1 MKLSDI
7 SDDVKSKI
15 KVMEVGSS
23 DNLALGEQVVAIG
36 NALGYGQSVT
46 SGIVSA
52 LDREVTVETDDG
64 NTVTNNMIQTDASI
78 NPGNSGGALLN
89 MKGQLVGINSV
100 KASATGVEGMGY
112 AIPIDTAM
120 PIFSEL
126 EAIQSRDIVDE
137 DKRGFMGIKPVDITS
152 EAKQIYNMPSGAFV
166 YEVTNDSAAEK
177 AGLKRGDIITKMDG
191 VIISS
196 AEDLYDRMQYY
207 AAGDEMTVT
216 IERAEGGE
224 YKEQEITLTLDEKPE
239 SAKTSSSSQSTQGS
253 NGQNGNGQNDQGGND
268 QNGGS
273 DNGSDTEQDPFSQ
286 IFPEYF
292 RK

>member
-89 MKGQLVGINSV
+89 MKGQLIGINSV